1 MTDPTSPD
9 QPSPEEMRAYL
20 EQLRDADAV
29 ALAAEAY
36 NMLAAGAQVKLGR
49 PDARILI
56 DAMGGMAE
64 AAGARL
70 PAELATQMRQG
81 VAQLQVAQVQAER
94 EEAGVSGAAA
104 AEPTVGTPA
113 DQATPSRPG
122 APPSGPQEGAT
133 NQRMTDRLWI
143 PGRDPGP
150 GRPPG

>member
-1 MTDPTSPD
+1 MTDPTLPG
-9 QPSPEEMRAYL
+9 QPSPEEMQAYL

-64 AAGARL
+64 GAGARL

-94 EEAGVSGAAA
+94 EEAGASG
-104 AEPTVGTPA
+104 GTPA
-113 DQATPSRPG
+113 QQPVGTQADRATPSSPG
-122 APPSGPQEGAT
+122 APPLGSQEGAA

-143 PGRDPGP
+143 PGRDPG
-150 GRPPG
+150 RPPG

>member
-1 MTDPTSPD
+1 MTDPTTPG

-64 AAGARL
+64 AAGSRL

-81 VAQLQVAQVQAER
+81 VAQLQMAQVQAER
-94 EEAGVSGAAA
+94 EEAGAGGEPQAEEAVATSAGESTLSG
-104 AEPTVGTPA
+104 
-113 DQATPSRPG
+113 PG
-122 APPSGPQEGAT
+122 APASGAQAEGD

-143 PGRDPGP
+143 PGRDPGH
-150 GRPPG
+150 PPG